1 MSLEKF
7 INANRSKL
15 SENDLDIL
23 AYILTNK
30 ETVTH
35 LGIHDLSIRSHTSKS
50 TIVRLTQKLGFSGF
64 SEFKYYLKNEKKKEI
79 LPTKNNLS
87 LLESD
92 INETMSLIAQTN
104 MHPLCEAISLA
115 NRVFIYGT
123 GWGEKK
129 AADDFTRN
137 FMSCNVFIIP
147 IPSVTEL
154 NWNIDSFTKNDL
166 VIFISFS
173 GENLELEN
181 NITKLKLHGVPFCS
195 VTPLRQNYLSS
206 QATYKLYYQVTQL
219 QIDNDPDKEYNFFIT
234 LNIVIDSLF
243 RFYLDNYF

>member
-23 AYILTNK
+23 SYILTNK
-30 ETVTH
+30 ETIAH

-173 GENLELEN
+173 GENLELED

>member
-1 MSLEKF
+1 MSLETF

-23 AYILTNK
+23 SYILANK
-30 ETVTH
+30 ESVTH
-35 LGIHDLSIRSHTSKS
+35 TGIHDLSLQSHTSKS
-50 TIVRLTQKLGFSGF
+50 TIVRLTQKLGFTGF
-64 SEFKYYLKNEKKKEI
+64 SEFKYYLKNEKKKET
-79 LPTKNNLS
+79 LSVKNNLA

-92 INETMSLIAQTN
+92 IKETMSLVSQTN

-154 NWNIDSFTKNDL
+154 NWNIDSFTKDDL

-173 GENLELEN
+173 GENLELED
-181 NITKLKLHGVPFCS
+181 NITKLKLRGVPFCS
-195 VTPLRQNYLSS
+195 VTPLSQNYLSS
-206 QATYKLYYQVTQL
+206 QSTYQLYYQFTHL
-219 QIDNDPDKEYNFFIT
+219 QIDNDPAKEFNFFIT

-243 RFYLDNYF
+243 RFYLDHYF